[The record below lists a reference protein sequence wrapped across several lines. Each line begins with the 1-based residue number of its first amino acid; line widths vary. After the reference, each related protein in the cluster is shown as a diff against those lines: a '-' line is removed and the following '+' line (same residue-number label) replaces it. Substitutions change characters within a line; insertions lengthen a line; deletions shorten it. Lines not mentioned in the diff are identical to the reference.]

1 MHFCNESWNRT
12 NRILLKRKTLHLRA
26 ISTYRDELP
35 LLLHTLLEYE
45 IQLTTYLLP
54 RELLSDV
61 LRPMSCIK
69 TVHRPLTLR
78 TSPWVRP
85 LEPIHYPFSYQL
97 TDWFCSEDS
106 TTCFSLYAL
115 VPLRASR
122 RTFFPLHQLCCYIH
136 RSYQ

>member
-1 MHFCNESWNRT
+1 
-12 NRILLKRKTLHLRA
+12 
-26 ISTYRDELP
+26 
-35 LLLHTLLEYE
+35 LLHTLLEYK

-61 LRPMSCIK
+61 LRPMSCIA
-69 TVHRPLTLR
+69 TVHQPRTLH

-85 LEPIHYPFSYQL
+85 LEPTRYPFSYQL
-97 TDWFCSEDS
+97 TDWFCWEVS
-106 TTCFSLYAL
+106 TTCYFSCTL

-122 RTFFPLHQLCCYIH
+122 YTFFPQHQLCCYIH